1 MPLLTSVTSFLRNV
15 FRRRRVDGELDA
27 ELRAH
32 IDLLAEEN
40 MRAGMTRDEARR
52 AAKLE
57 LGGEEMVKENVR
69 EERSGDWLHSLVA
82 DIKFGARQLAKSPG
96 FTAVAVL
103 TLALGIGG
111 TAAMFSFV
119 NAVLIRKP
127 PFPDFDRIVR
137 LWEVP
142 CNNCLNGVSAMN
154 FLDWQSQNTTML
166 DVSAANYNTYSLSD
180 GDKPEVLNG
189 ARVSPHYFDIF
200 GIHPLLGANFS
211 EDSDQPGKQFEVMLS
226 RHVWQ
231 NRFGSDPD
239 IVGKRIRIN
248 GQSYV
253 VQGVMPPSFYDGG
266 WTDIW
271 IPFAFLP
278 EERTRNYHWMGVWGK
293 LKPGVTLAQADA
305 DVRGIA
311 ARIEHDYPQSNK
323 GWSATVKLYEDSVVG
338 DDLRRSLL
346 ILFSAVGAVLL
357 IGCLNLA
364 NLLLA
369 RGASREREVA
379 VRSALGAG
387 RMRLVRQFLTESVLL
402 AGVGGIVGVGLAIVA
417 IRAIRTLMPADW
429 PLPAEAT
436 VSLNWEVLLFT
447 LLVTMVTGIFFGIA
461 PALQSARADVVESLK
476 DGAKGAG
483 QGARHTRLRNALVVC
498 EIAVAFVLL
507 SSAGLLMRTLDRLQ
521 NVDAG
526 FDSTNVVA
534 MNMQM
539 SHAQYPDAD
548 HIVSYQEQILE
559 KVAAVPGVRSAALT
573 SALPLNGWSDG
584 MPFQVQGQPEVE
596 VARRHSAGLKSV
608 TPAYL
613 SAIGMRLL
621 RGRWIAE
628 SDTAGTQPVIVV
640 NETFAHRFL
649 SDADPIGRTIR
660 IEQIIPGEPAL
671 GPEIPW
677 QVIGIVAD
685 EKSDGMGEISP
696 GMYTPMKQNPNLG
709 VSLVVRSAMDSS
721 AVIKPVVNAIHS
733 VNADQAINEIKT
745 LDQIKAESMGDN
757 RMRAVMLGIFAGLA
771 LLLAAIGVYGVISY
785 SVSQRTREMGVR
797 AALGASRGAQLALVL
812 KSGLALTAI
821 GLVIGLAGTLGVAKL
836 LAAALFGVS
845 PHDPFTLAMVSVAL
859 ALVALTACYVPAY
872 RATRVDPMVALRHE

>member
-1 MPLLTSVTSFLRNV
+1 MPLLSSVTSFVRNV
-15 FRRRRVDGELDA
+15 FRRGSVDGELDA

-32 IDLLAEEN
+32 VDMLTEEN
-40 MRAGMTRDEARR
+40 MRAGMARDEARR
-52 AAKLE
+52 FARIE
-57 LGGEEMVKENVR
+57 VGGEEMVKENVR

-82 DIKFGARQLAKSPG
+82 DVKFGARQLAKSPG

-154 FLDWQSQNTTML
+154 FLDWKNQNTTML
-166 DVSAANYNTYSLSD
+166 DVSAANYNTYTLSD

-189 ARVSPHYFDIF
+189 ARVSPKYFDIF
-200 GIHPLLGANFS
+200 GIHPLLGTNFS
-211 EDSDQPGKQFEVMLS
+211 ENSDQPGKQFEVMLS
-226 RHVWQ
+226 RRTWQ

-239 IVGKRIRIN
+239 IVGKRIRLN

-278 EERTRNYHWMGVWGK
+278 EERTRNYHWMTVWGK

-305 DVRGIA
+305 DLRGIA

-323 GWSATVKLYEDSVVG
+323 GWSATVKLYEDSIVG

-402 AGVGGIVGVGLAIVA
+402 AGVGGLVGVGLAIVA
-417 IRAIRTLMPADW
+417 IRAIRTLMPGDW
-429 PLPAEAT
+429 PLPSEAS

-447 LLVTMVTGIFFGIA
+447 LVITMATGIFFGIA
-461 PALQSARADVVESLK
+461 PALQSARANVVESLK

-483 QGARHTRLRNALVVC
+483 YGAHHTRLRNALVVS

-539 SHAQYPDAD
+539 SHVQYPDAER
-548 HIVSYQEQILE
+548 IATYQEQVLE

-584 MPFQVQGQPEVE
+584 MPFQVQGQEEVE
-596 VARRHSAGLKSV
+596 IARRHSAGLKSV

-628 SDTAGTQPVIVV
+628 SDTARTQPVIVV

-685 EKSDGMGEISP
+685 EKSNGLADISA

-709 VSLVVRSAMDSS
+709 VSLVVRSQIDSS

-733 VNADQAINEIKT
+733 VNGDQAVNEIHT
-745 LDQIKAESMGDN
+745 LEEIKAESMGDN
-757 RMRAVMLGIFAGLA
+757 RMRAVLLGIFAGLA

-785 SVSQRTREMGVR
+785 SVAQRTREMGVR
-797 AALGASRGAQLALVL
+797 AALGATRGAQLALVL
-812 KSGLALTAI
+812 KSGLTLTAI
-821 GLVIGLAGTLGVAKL
+821 GLVIGLAGTLAVASL
-836 LAAALFGVS
+836 LKSVLFGVTA
-845 PHDPFTLAMVSVAL
+845 HDPSTLALVSVAL
-859 ALVALTACYVPAY
+859 GLVALAACYIPAY